1 MWADV
6 CGGDAVVMAWQVLN
20 KVVIV
25 TFDEE
30 AGRRI
35 AMLEGQI
42 RAHVRLYQ
50 LVPGGLGLGLG
61 GLCHPIA
68 VPVPLH

>member
-1 MWADV
+1 
-6 CGGDAVVMAWQVLN
+6 VLS

-50 LVPGGLGLGLG
+50 LVPGGCADLS
-61 GLCHPIA
+61 
-68 VPVPLH
+68 